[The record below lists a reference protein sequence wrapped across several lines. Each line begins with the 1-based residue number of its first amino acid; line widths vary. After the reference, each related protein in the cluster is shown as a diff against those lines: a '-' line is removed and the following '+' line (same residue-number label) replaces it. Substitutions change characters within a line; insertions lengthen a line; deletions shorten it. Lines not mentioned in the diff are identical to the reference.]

1 MSLITVIVKVVGG
14 VRPTRPVSAL
24 EIANAVSP
32 YIGKEFN
39 VSVQTSQT
47 PQQLADMVDTLL
59 GVSPGE
65 TFNETLIELSNGNVL
80 DNTKSL
86 LSNGV
91 NNGDVLQYRFY
102 VAL

>member
-1 MSLITVIVKVVGG
+1 MSLISVTVKVVGG
-14 VRPTRPVSAL
+14 IRPTRPVTAL
-24 EIANAVSP
+24 EVANAVAP

-39 VSVQTSQT
+39 VSVQTSHT

-65 TFNETLIELSNGNVL
+65 TFDETLIELGDGKIL
-80 DNTKSL
+80 DNKKSL
-86 LSNGV
+86 SANGV
-91 NNGDVLQYRFY
+91 ENGDVLQYRFY

>member
-1 MSLITVIVKVVGG
+1 MSLITVNVKVVGG
-14 VRPTRPVSAL
+14 VRPSRPLTAL
-24 EIANAVSP
+24 EIANAVAP

-39 VSVQTSQT
+39 VSIQTSQT

-65 TFNETLIELSNGNVL
+65 TFNETLIELNDGRVL
-80 DNTKSL
+80 DNNKSL
-86 LSNGV
+86 GSNGV
-91 NNGDVLQYRFY
+91 KNGDVLQYRFY